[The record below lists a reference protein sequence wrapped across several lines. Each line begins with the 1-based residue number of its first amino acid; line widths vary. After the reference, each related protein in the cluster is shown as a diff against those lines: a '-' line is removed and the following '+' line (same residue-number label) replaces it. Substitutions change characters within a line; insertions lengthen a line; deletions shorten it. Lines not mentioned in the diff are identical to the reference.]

1 MKLLI
6 DQNTFSKPWFE
17 TDFSIEIL
25 NKLKLNKEKKRE
37 IKFFIKNGYVII
49 KNALSK
55 QEIKNIVKDFD
66 KITSSNKFKKN
77 PKYFHYNNSPRIVE
91 GYRQSKNIK
100 KICFNKK
107 INNFLKIVYNSD
119 PLPISTINFIRG
131 TEQPLHSDY
140 IHFGSIPELYLAG
153 VWFALEKVNNNNG
166 PLNVVPKSHK
176 LEIVDFTD
184 LNLSVPQTTKDLKKN
199 YTIYED
205 YLKKL
210 IKVKKL
216 KVKKLTIEK
225 GDAIIWAAN
234 LMHGG
239 SKIKKNNS
247 TRYSQV
253 VHYHFNNLKKIYNPC
268 FSSRKNGIYATR
280 DINQIKI
287 K

>member
-107 INNFLKIVYNSD
+107 INNF
-119 PLPISTINFIRG
+119 F
-131 TEQPLHSDY
+131 
-140 IHFGSIPELYLAG
+140 
-153 VWFALEKVNNNNG
+153 
-166 PLNVVPKSHK
+166 
-176 LEIVDFTD
+176 
-184 LNLSVPQTTKDLKKN
+184 
-199 YTIYED
+199 
-205 YLKKL
+205 
-210 IKVKKL
+210 
-216 KVKKLTIEK
+216 
-225 GDAIIWAAN
+225 
-234 LMHGG
+234 
-239 SKIKKNNS
+239 
-247 TRYSQV
+247 
-253 VHYHFNNLKKIYNPC
+253 
-268 FSSRKNGIYATR
+268 
-280 DINQIKI
+280 
-287 K
+287 